1 MCGMRNAIRCR
12 RNDSWIYIARMDD
25 ALCTGMF
32 GARVKGLSW
41 FMGFISAIGFLNEL
55 LIGLIEVS
63 GWVIVSGWVTVV
75 SGWVTVVSGWVTVV
89 RGAFN
94 VVRGA
99 FMVPKYG
106 LVAPKG
112 GAKVWKP
119 AGAIGYV

>member
-32 GARVKGLSW
+32 AARVKGLSW
-41 FMGFISAIGFLNEL
+41 LMGFISAIGLFNV

-63 GWVIVSGWVTVV
+63 GWVTVV
-75 SGWVTVVSGWVTVV
+75 RGAFHVVRGAFIVSGWVTVV

-119 AGAIGYV
+119 PGAIGYA